1 MGILNGALKAGL
13 SNLKESGS
21 DSFELTVDYVKQETV
36 DPLKAL
42 GRFLAFGAVGAF
54 MMGLGVL
61 FGLIAVLR
69 ILQEETGAFHGN
81 LSWLPY
87 LIVAVLGS
95 GVLALAAWRVV
106 SGPAKRRRPRPTA
119 PEEAK

>member
-1 MGILNGALKAGL
+1 MGIMNGALKAGIAK
-13 SNLKESGS
+13 LKESGT

-61 FGLIAVLR
+61 FALIAVLR

-87 LIVAVLGS
+87 LIVAVLGC
-95 GVLALAAWRVV
+95 GVISLAAWRVV
-106 SGPAKRRRPRPTA
+106 SGPAKRRRPQTTST
-119 PEEAK
+119 EETK